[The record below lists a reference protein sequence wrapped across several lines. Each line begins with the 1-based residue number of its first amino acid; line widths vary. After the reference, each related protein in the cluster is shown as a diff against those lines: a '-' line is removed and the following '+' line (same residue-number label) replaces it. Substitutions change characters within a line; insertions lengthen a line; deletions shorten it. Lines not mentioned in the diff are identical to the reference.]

1 MGSESVSL
9 GMDDIDSPNGGC
21 TTHFASL
28 LVERLEARIEE
39 WTDYPH
45 LIRLNPNIPYRTR
58 GNGGVCLNFT
68 IDSNDIGEIIP
79 LVSGMVQEYADLKYP
94 NTNPGVA
101 IVTGEIP
108 STLKSFSQKAVW
120 RTVPK
125 SLAFRIADEHQIGY
139 FTHGNGRGL
148 VGALAAIGHGLEGD
162 HTYEYLSY
170 RKMSETHEDRGVNK
184 ASVELMN
191 AKMGDRTFSN
201 LDLANDTILIEPHGP
216 DPVLFGIRGEA
227 PPDVIEAASYIKS
240 SQKIDRWMVFRT
252 NQGTG
257 EHLTHNL
264 SIDSLRPYMS
274 VSLSAEVVKAPHLI
288 SGGHVIFSVSDSSHR
303 MQCAAYEPTG
313 DFRWDVLKLRAGDK
327 ITIHAG
333 VRPRSHSYDMTLN
346 VEGMVINHLE
356 NHVEYSNPVCEQ
368 CNRRMK
374 SAGKGKGFK
383 CPHCGH
389 RAREHK
395 KVERHVAREL
405 QLGYYLPRSSAQRH
419 LTRPHS
425 RVGKQNLF
433 TSEPIE
439 MWHNP

>member
-9 GMDDIDSPNGGC
+9 GMDDIDSPTGGC

-28 LVERLEARIEE
+28 LVERLEPLIEE
-39 WTDYPH
+39 WKDYPH

-68 IDSNDIGEIIP
+68 IDSNEIGEIIP
-79 LVSGMVQEYADLKYP
+79 LVTGMVQKYADLKYP

-101 IVTGEIP
+101 IVNGEIP

-125 SLAFRIADEHQIGY
+125 SLAFRIADEHQIDY

-162 HTYEYLSY
+162 HTYEYLAY
-170 RKMSETHEDRGVNK
+170 RKMSETHEDRGVEK
-184 ASVELMN
+184 SSVETMN
-191 AKMGDRTFSN
+191 AKMGNRTFSN
-201 LDLANDTILIEPHGP
+201 LDLTNDTMLIEPHGP
-216 DPVLFGIRGEA
+216 DPVLYGIRGEE
-227 PPDVIEAASYIKS
+227 PQDVIEAASYIKS
-240 SQKIDRWMVFRT
+240 SQEIDRWMVFRT

-257 EHLTHNL
+257 EHLSHHF
-264 SIDSLRPYMS
+264 SIDELRPYMS
-274 VSLSAEVVKAPHLI
+274 ASLTAEIVEAPHII
-288 SGGHVIFSVSDSSHR
+288 SGGHAIFAVSDSKHSI
-303 MQCAAYEPTG
+303 QCAAYEPTG
-313 DFRWDVLKLRAGDK
+313 DFRWDVMKLRVGDK
-327 ITIHAG
+327 LTIHSG
-333 VRPRSHSYDMTLN
+333 VRPQSHSYDITLN
-346 VEGMVINHLE
+346 VEGMLINQLAD
-356 NHVEYSNPVCEQ
+356 HVEYSNPLCDH

-374 SAGKGKGFK
+374 SAGKDKGFK

-389 RAREHK
+389 REREHK
-395 KVERHVAREL
+395 KVEHHVPREL
-405 QLGYYLPRSSAQRH
+405 QLGYYLPRPGAQRH

-433 TSEPIE
+433 STKLIE
-439 MWHNP
+439 IWHNP